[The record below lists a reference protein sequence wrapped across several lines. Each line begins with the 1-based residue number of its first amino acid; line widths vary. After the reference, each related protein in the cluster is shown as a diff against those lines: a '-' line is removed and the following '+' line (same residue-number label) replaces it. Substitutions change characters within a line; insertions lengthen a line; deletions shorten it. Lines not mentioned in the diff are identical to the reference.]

1 MLIEAANVIRAAAP
15 SIRRVAIYNP
25 SFSIRVQYC
34 LGFVVAASVGK
45 TEMSAVL
52 WCQGSEMLASDL
64 SDLVPKSIE

>member
-45 TEMSAVL
+45 TEMSAVRDVRGEL
-52 WCQGSEMLASDL
+52 RAEGWL
-64 SDLVPKSIE
+64 